1 VVKSQDIF
9 GEPIS
14 LNYNGCDTFKTIP
27 GAILTIVTKVFLLGT
42 FYVMVSYILEQS
54 NWTMTDQT
62 VVLDSNEFKEQ
73 INMGNYEQF

>member
-14 LNYNGCDTFKTIP
+14 LNYNGSDTFKTIP

-42 FYVMVSYILEQS
+42 FFVMAGYIVNQS

-73 INMGNYEQF
+73 INMGNYE